1 MWSHSPHGWRG
12 CGSALFCAK
21 ALEAGTSLHS
31 LFSARSHIRPAGRLG
46 KCLTLPSDFHQNISS
61 FLCLCA
67 CYLPVLFEIISVL
80 FYFSIPA
87 SKRRASLSVFVW
99 LVAYFQ
105 EHDTGKKHG
114 FKAILLQVNS
124 GNHLCKCSCCSLWKI
139 NPDWRWRPLIWRGT
153 DCTHS
158 AVSLPSRGNQS
169 ICEHLLQYSHTC
181 ASGLRQ
187 KWKIKILK
195 SDNHKVPLLF
205 FCCRTCS
212 DLLLKN

>member
-1 MWSHSPHGWRG
+1 M
-12 CGSALFCAK
+12 
-21 ALEAGTSLHS
+21 AGEGVGL
-31 LFSARSHIRPAGRLG
+31 LFSVPRHWRLAHLCTACSVLAATSGLQGGWENASLCLQIFTRISVVFFAFVPAICLCFLRLFLCCFIFLFLLL
-46 KCLTLPSDFHQNISS
+46 KEEQA
-61 FLCLCA
+61 FLCLTC
-67 CYLPVLFEIISVL
+67 
-80 FYFSIPA
+80 SIFPGAWHRQEAWFQSHLIA
-87 SKRRASLSVFVW
+87 SKFRKPSLQMF
-99 LVAYFQ
+99 L
-105 EHDTGKKHG
+105 
-114 FKAILLQVNS
+114 
-124 GNHLCKCSCCSLWKI
+124 CCSLWKI

-169 ICEHLLQYSHTC
+169 ICKRLLQYSHTC